1 MKTFRHIVAAAIL
14 ALTLAGCAGLQ
25 QKIEQLQQVSTI
37 TATVTVNP
45 AIVRTANDT
54 FRGLESSATVYIETC
69 NANPLQTG
77 CSDAAIRAMLPAI
90 RSGRTARDQLNAF
103 YRAHPNGLGSQGAYD
118 ALKSAIATI
127 SNTLTQYGI
136 GGF

>member
-1 MKTFRHIVAAAIL
+1 MKTFRHIVAAAIF

-25 QKIEQLQQVSTI
+25 QKIEQLQQVSTV
-37 TATVTVNP
+37 TATITVNP

-54 FRGLESSATVYIETC
+54 FRGFEKSATIYLHTC
-69 NANPLQTG
+69 NANPLATG
-77 CSDAAIRAMLPAI
+77 CSDAAIAQLIPAL
-90 RSGRTARDQLNAF
+90 RSGRAGRDELNTF
-103 YRAHPNGLGSQGAYD
+103 YRRHPDGLGSQGAYD
-118 ALKSAIATI
+118 ALKGAIVVI